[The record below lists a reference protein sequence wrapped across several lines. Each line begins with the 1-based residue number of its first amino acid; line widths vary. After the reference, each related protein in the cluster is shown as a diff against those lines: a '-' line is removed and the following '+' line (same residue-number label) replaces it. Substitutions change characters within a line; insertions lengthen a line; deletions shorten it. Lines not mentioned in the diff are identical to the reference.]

1 MKKKSTGKKNPKQ
14 NKKRQHK
21 KIPLKLRLRNKVTG
35 MINTLNSIYNL
46 NVAYLLKKKNSK
58 VFNEKV
64 NSFDINS

>member
-46 NVAYLLKKKNSK
+46 TVAYL
-58 VFNEKV
+58 
-64 NSFDINS
+64 